1 MEPWENTDE
10 PPKEFLLSD
19 RVSLQIN
26 INFDIS

>member
-1 MEPWENTDE
+1 MEPWENTHE
-10 PPKEFLLSD
+10 PPKFLLSD